1 MRAAALVAALL
12 LGLAAG
18 ACAPPAAAENVV
30 TIETASGATH
40 RFTVELAVSHEEIRR
55 GLMFR
60 ESLDENAGMLFFYA
74 QCRIASFWMKNTLI
88 PLDMIFIE
96 ADGRIARI
104 AAMTEPLSL
113 GIHESDVPVNGVLEI
128 GGGRAAALGIG
139 LGDYVRHPRF
149 GEGGAAV
156 CG

>member
-12 LGLAAG
+12 LGLAAS

-30 TIETASGATH
+30 TVETASGARH

-104 AAMTEPLSL
+104 AAMTEPLSID
-113 GIHESDVPVNGVLEI
+113 IHESGVPVNGVLEI
-128 GGGRAAALGIG
+128 DGGRAAALGIG
-139 LGDYVRHPRF
+139 PGDYVRHPWF